1 MVMAGILAVGQ
12 MAFFADLNLL
22 PDIAADLRRFNPWWE
37 GGAMPLQPSI
47 RRHLVPQIR
56 RSLDLGLAPA
66 VVVRGPR
73 QTGKTTA
80 QLQLIQDLLDEGVH
94 PRRILRIQFD
104 ELDSLK
110 KLREPILRVTDWF
123 ERHVA
128 PKRFN
133 ALAHDGEPAYL
144 FFDEIQNLRGWDAQL
159 KSLVDHASVKAVVT
173 GSSALRIEAG
183 RDSLAG
189 RITTI
194 EAGVLSLT
202 EIGALRGLSSP
213 APFLED
219 NGLSNLRE
227 KAFWTDLR
235 EHGIAHKE
243 FRDEAFAHFSERG
256 GYPIVHKQKDVPM
269 ADLMDHLNETVIQR
283 VIQHDLQASGRGQQ
297 RDPEL
302 LEEVLRL
309 ACRYAGQAPNA
320 STLTEEVNLTLGA
333 RIKYQRVVSYLKLLG
348 DTLLLRLIPPL
359 EIRLKKKRGGPKI
372 CLADHSL
379 RACWLQEHIPLAPD
393 ILAKKLEL
401 SHMAGRIA
409 ESVVGAAASTINKL
423 GVAHFP
429 QKGTDQEVDF
439 VFTVGNVRIP
449 LEVKYRKRIDPLHDT
464 LGLRSFLEKSANNA
478 PFGILITQVDSE
490 TVDDPRIV
498 SLPLSTFLMLR

>member
-1 MVMAGILAVGQ
+1 MAGPL
-12 MAFFADLNLL
+12 AFFADMNLPQDL
-22 PDIAADLRRFNPWWE
+22 SADLRSFNPWWE
-37 GGAMPLQPSI
+37 GDAMPLLPSV

-73 QTGKTTA
+73 QIGKTTA
-80 QLQLIQDLLDEGVH
+80 QLQLIQDLLDEEVD

-110 KLREPILRVTDWF
+110 KLREPILRVADWF

-133 ALAHDGEPAYL
+133 ALARDGEPAYL

-159 KSLVDHASVKAVVT
+159 KSLVDRASVKAVVT

-202 EIGALRGLSSP
+202 EIGALRGFSSS
-213 APFLED
+213 APFLEE
-219 NGLSNLRE
+219 NGISNLRDKE
-227 KAFWTDLR
+227 YWAALR
-235 EHGIAHKE
+235 DHGAAQQE
-243 FRDEAFAHFSERG
+243 FRDEAFRFFSERG
-256 GYPIVHKQKDVPM
+256 GYPIAHKEKDVPM
-269 ADLMDHLNETVIQR
+269 ADLTGHLNETVIQR
-283 VIQHDLQASGRGQQ
+283 VIQHDLQASGRGMQ

-320 STLTEEVNLTLGA
+320 STLTEEAHLKLGSS
-333 RIKYQRVVSYLKLLG
+333 INYQRVVSYLKLLG
-348 DTLLLRLIPPL
+348 DTLLLRLVPPL
-359 EIRLKKKRGGPKI
+359 ELRLKKNRGGPKI

-379 RACWLQEHIPLAPD
+379 RACWLQEQIPLAPD
-393 ILAKKLEL
+393 ILAEKPEM

-409 ESVVGAAASTINKL
+409 ESVFGAAASTIHGL
-423 GVAHFP
+423 DIAHFP
-429 QKGTDQEVDF
+429 QRGMDQEVDF
-439 VFTVGNVRIP
+439 VLTVGNYRIP
-449 LEVKYRKRIDPLHDT
+449 VEVKYRRRIDSHRDT

-478 PFGILITQVDSE
+478 PFGILITQVDAE